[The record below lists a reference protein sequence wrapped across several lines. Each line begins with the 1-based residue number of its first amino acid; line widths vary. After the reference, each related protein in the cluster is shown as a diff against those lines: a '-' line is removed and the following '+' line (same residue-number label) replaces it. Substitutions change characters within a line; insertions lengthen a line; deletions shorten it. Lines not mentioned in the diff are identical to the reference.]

1 MFQVNA
7 QCPLG
12 LEPVCADEITGLG
25 LEVSEV
31 LQDEGVVSFTASLDD
46 LFRANLRLRCA
57 GRLSITVGEFD
68 VLRFDKLE
76 EFAASIL
83 WNRWLDHRRRL
94 LLRVTS
100 RGSKL
105 YHEGA
110 IAERM
115 HRAIEKQ
122 LGHPVRIARG
132 AELDDPRRD
141 VQLVIVRLEQNHCV
155 VRLDSSGSRLHRRG
169 YREQTAKAPLRENLA
184 AAIIR
189 ACGWEISQPLVDP
202 FCGSGTFLIEAAE
215 QALGLAAGRQ
225 RSFAMERWPFVD
237 AAVLARIRE
246 DESATEMPPPPT
258 IHGSD
263 RDEGAIQATRGNA
276 QRAGVLSAI
285 HVERQLASAIRRPGP
300 ANGWVITNPP
310 YGKRIDSG
318 DLRRLYT
325 SFGRTLHEEF
335 SGWDLGILAP
345 EPAWLKGMRLDYEE
359 GPWLN
364 NGGQHVQLLYAR
376 ID

>member
-1 MFQVNA
+1 
-7 QCPLG
+7 
-12 LEPVCADEITGLG
+12 
-25 LEVSEV
+25 
-31 LQDEGVVSFTASLDD
+31 
-46 LFRANLRLRCA
+46 
-57 GRLSITVGEFD
+57 
-68 VLRFDKLE
+68 
-76 EFAASIL
+76 
-83 WNRWLDHRRRL
+83 
-94 LLRVTS
+94 VTS

-115 HRAIEKQ
+115 HNAIQKQ
-122 LGHPVRIARG
+122 LGHPIELARG
-132 AELDDPRRD
+132 EELDDPKRD
-141 VQLVIVRLEQNHCV
+141 VQLVIVRLEKNQCV
-155 VRLDSSGSRLHRRG
+155 VRLDSSGTRLHRRG
-169 YREQTAKAPLRENLA
+169 YREQTAKAPLRETLA
-184 AAIIR
+184 AGIIR
-189 ACGWEISQPLVDP
+189 ACGWEVSQPLVDP

-215 QALGLAAGRQ
+215 QALGLAAGRR

-237 AAVLARIRE
+237 TAVLAQLRQAERA
-246 DESATEMPPPPT
+246 SEMPSSPP

-263 RDEGAIQATRGNA
+263 RDDGAIQAARGNA
-276 QRAGVLSAI
+276 QRAGVLQSI
-285 HVERQLASAIRRPGP
+285 HLEQRLASAIRRPDA

-310 YGKRIDSG
+310 YGKRVSSG

-345 EPAWLKGMRLDYEE
+345 EPAWLKGMRLDFEE

-364 NGGQHVQLLYAR
+364 NGGQHVQLLYAH

>member
-1 MFQVNA
+1 MFNVIA

-12 LEPVCADEITGLG
+12 LEPVCADEITSLG
-25 LEVSEV
+25 LEVGET
-31 LQDEGVVSFTASLDD
+31 LQDEGVVSFAASLDD
-46 LFRANLRLRCA
+46 LFRTNLRLRCSE
-57 GRLSITVGEFD
+57 RLSITLGEFE
-68 VLRFDKLE
+68 VRRFDKLE
-76 EFAASIL
+76 ELTSGIL
-83 WNRWLDHRRRL
+83 WNRWFDDRRRL

-115 HRAIEKQ
+115 HTAIQKQ
-122 LGHPVRIARG
+122 LGRPVEIARG
-132 AELDDPRRD
+132 EELDDPRSD
-141 VQLVIVRLEQNHCV
+141 VQLVIVRLEKNHCV
-155 VRLDSSGSRLHRRG
+155 IRLDSSGTRLHRRR
-169 YREQTAKAPLRENLA
+169 YREQTAKAPLRETLA

-189 ACGWEISQPLVDP
+189 ACGWETSQPLVDP

-215 QALGLAAGRQ
+215 QALGLAAGRR
-225 RSFAMERWPFVD
+225 RSFAMERWPFVET
-237 AAVLARIRE
+237 AALTAIRVA
-246 DESATEMPPPPT
+246 ESGREMPPPPP

-263 RDEGAIQATRGNA
+263 RDDGAIRAATGNA
-276 QRAGVLSAI
+276 RRAEVLQAI
-285 HVERQLASAIRRPGP
+285 QLERRPASAIRRPGP
-300 ANGWVITNPP
+300 ENGWLITNPP
-310 YGKRIDSG
+310 YGKRIGGG

-335 SGWDLGILAP
+335 SGWDLGILSP
-345 EPAWLKGMRLDYEE
+345 EPTWLKGMGLDFEE

-364 NGGQHVQLLYAR
+364 NGGQHVQLLYAH